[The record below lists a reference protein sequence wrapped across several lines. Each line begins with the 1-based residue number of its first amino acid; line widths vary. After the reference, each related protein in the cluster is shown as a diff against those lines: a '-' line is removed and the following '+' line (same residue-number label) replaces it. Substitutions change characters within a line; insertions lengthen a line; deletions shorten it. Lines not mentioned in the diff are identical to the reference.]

1 CSVGFVMGEGA
12 NLRTLVNHCRGRG
25 TERCTVCNSSKF
37 VRCEGCSGHGQI
49 LNFIQLTVTW
59 KNHIY
64 EFVAD
69 HNSDFPTELF
79 EKLSPLVAFPVP
91 SINQSSQF
99 ALQQHRTEFFF
110 YRPGAQTEA
119 QHPIAATHQ
128 GGVRVEGRTAI
139 ITLYTEKRT
148 KCILRTILRSAD
160 AASSCDRDHLL
171 MSPASRTRLLM
182 GGTSDVTESVMM
194 ALTSSR
200 CTLDF
205 DDVDLSTP
213 RSSPTDDVL
222 VAPSMGSAAD
232 LSSPRAPQGGLVPAL
247 PLASLNPGTEQHHP
261 LSPTVISGSWGTMG
275 SSSNPPVDLTLGSAE
290 TSCPTHP
297 DRRALLITEAAAK
310 QAFQEYG
317 NGKCCHERSLAEDMT
332 TEELR
337 PCNTYR
343 YSLETFT
350 ESRISVWK
358 TEQYS
363 GQHVDAPDAGSV
375 LQPWEIPVVVPD
387 MFKDGSQTMKVPNTT
402 CVKTCSHC
410 KGMGRNTCLKCHGS
424 GRVQCMWCSGTG
436 RRLQMEM
443 CQQCYGVGT
452 ESCRMCT
459 ISNIQTCV
467 TCAGKGQVL
476 TYLQLSITCLLGWE
490 HSPLPVEEENLSGVN
505 GPAPEGKIINIS
517 FISDHHSE
525 FSADLFQ
532 AVHGERIHTVEQLS
546 ATPLSDFPDSSIIWA
561 SQNALEQ
568 HRLQFSSSCR
578 VLRQRQS
585 VELIPL
591 TKVQYVWKGK
601 KLSYFIYGME
611 NKVFAQNYPQ
621 KCCCAVM

>member
-1 CSVGFVMGEGA
+1 MRGEDSGKINLCHIVA
-12 NLRTLVNHCRGRG
+12 NVSC
-25 TERCTVCNSSKF
+25 
-37 VRCEGCSGHGQI
+37 
-49 LNFIQLTVTW
+49 
-59 KNHIY
+59 
-64 EFVAD
+64 
-69 HNSDFPTELF
+69 
-79 EKLSPLVAFPVP
+79 
-91 SINQSSQF
+91 
-99 ALQQHRTEFFF
+99 LQREH
-110 YRPGAQTEA
+110 
-119 QHPIAATHQ
+119 
-128 GGVRVEGRTAI
+128 
-139 ITLYTEKRT
+139 
-148 KCILRTILRSAD
+148 
-160 AASSCDRDHLL
+160 
-171 MSPASRTRLLM
+171 
-182 GGTSDVTESVMM
+182 ESVMM

-275 SSSNPPVDLTLGSAE
+275 SSSNPPVGMKAIRGPPATTVGALSRPPVPVRANQSCRSGPSSGYSGAITAGSLSSPLDLTLGSAE

-332 TEELR
+332 TEELQ

-476 TYLQLSITCLLGWE
+476 TYLQLSITWK
-490 HSPLPVEEENLSGVN
+490 NN
-505 GPAPEGKIINIS
+505 KYQ

-578 VLRQRQS
+578 VLRDRGRA
-585 VELIPL
+585 L
-591 TKVQYVWKGK
+591 
-601 KLSYFIYGME
+601 
-611 NKVFAQNYPQ
+611 N
-621 KCCCAVM
+621 